1 MDRAE
6 GDREGECGQKRCTFG
21 RKKDARGEKIGEGV
35 EVSGR
40 AIDSESARLTR
51 KKARPFSGEAAV
63 RRESEVWIGP
73 AQRANAMPCMGKII

>member
-1 MDRAE
+1 MNRTE
-6 GDREGECGQKRCTFG
+6 GDGEGECGQKRRTFG

-35 EVSGR
+35 DQRGQR
-40 AIDSESARLTR
+40 QSARLTR

>member
-6 GDREGECGQKRCTFG
+6 GDREGECGQKRRTFG

-35 EVSGR
+35 DQRGQR
-40 AIDSESARLTR
+40 QG

>member
-1 MDRAE
+1 MSKLLDEVVSELSRLP
-6 GDREGECGQKRCTFG
+6 G
-21 RKKDARGEKIGEGV
+21 IG
-35 EVSGR
+35 SKT
-40 AIDSESARLTR
+40 ALRLAR

>member
-35 EVSGR
+35 
-40 AIDSESARLTR
+40 D
-51 KKARPFSGEAAV
+51 
-63 RRESEVWIGP
+63 
-73 AQRANAMPCMGKII
+73 QRGQRQGDR